1 MGFNWGK
8 MQSTPEGALARTEA
22 KLSVRELVAK
32 FEKQTSRDLEVGDI
46 WNELVREITGNLS
59 EITRD
64 DEGAES
70 AAEKIV
76 ERYERFLRYEK
87 SLEDRK
93 EQIAYII
100 SVGNSIEKKRKSGN

>member
-1 MGFNWGK
+1 MGLWDKLQHG
-8 MQSTPEGALARTEA
+8 TPEAALRKAEA

-32 FEKQTSRDLEVGDI
+32 FDKQTDRDLEVGHI
-46 WNELVREITGNLS
+46 WNELVRDITGNLS
-59 EITRD
+59 EISRD

-70 AAEKIV
+70 AAENIA
-76 ERYERFLRYEK
+76 ERYKRFLEFEK
-87 SLEDRK
+87 NLEDRK